1 MNHDENFCAE
11 IQSTL
16 PLYVGGDLEAQA
28 LAEVRAHLFDCPRC
42 AERAL
47 SARAARR
54 ELVGALRLAS
64 RPGPDLWAGVRAA
77 LAEEGILQPDVP
89 IAASSAPLSSARP
102 WWRSGHIGIAAAVAA
117 VLGIAIGANW
127 RSGDGVVRDG
137 GSAPIVSQPDAL
149 QKPLVPEVQ
158 FVNQPTVDPSSSL
171 AQGPVAQVPAVPE
184 GGLRRLQPGER
195 QLRETVPPIP
205 IDRVFM
211 YGAPPGSGFSGRP
224 ADSMQPV
231 SLHRVGAN
239 APRW

>member
-28 LAEVRAHLFDCPRC
+28 LAEVRAHLFECPRC

-77 LAEEGILQPDVP
+77 LAEEGILRPDAP
-89 IAASSAPLSSARP
+89 ISASRAPLSTLRP
-102 WWRSGHIGIAAAVAA
+102 WWRSWHVGIAAAAA
-117 VLGIAIGANW
+117 VVVGIAIGTTW
-127 RSGDGVVRDG
+127 RGSDAHLGDG
-137 GSAPIVSQPDAL
+137 GSAPIVSEPDVVP
-149 QKPLVPEVQ
+149 KPLVPYVL
-158 FVNQPTVDPSSSL
+158 VNQPAIEPSSSL
-171 AQGPVAQVPAVPE
+171 AQVPAAHLPAGQE

-211 YGAPPGSGFSGRP
+211 YGAPPGGGLSGQP
-224 ADSMQPV
+224 AGSMQPV
-231 SLHRVGAN
+231 TLHRVGAN